1 MNEIIKRF
9 FDKGLLV
16 SPNLINKEIKWE
28 DFFNYACENFG
39 ECLVVNE
46 ELLLKFLNKNEI
58 KRELPREEPKIKEPE
73 KKEIAEEITKP
84 VENKEQKIE
93 SKVNVIKCFNLKNT
107 KKDINSFVRFY
118 SERYSFLKNFLS
130 KRDEL
135 KNTVSIK
142 KTQEIEGNV
151 SVIGLVNDI
160 KVYQNSCSVFLE
172 DPTGIIRAI
181 IPINLKNKTEELVYD
196 EVIGITG
203 TKKNDVIFARDIFFP
218 GILNN
223 SNKSCPDDVNAVFIS
238 DTHIGSKMFLSE
250 SFKKFINWL
259 NLKVGD
265 EKQKELARNVRYLF
279 ITGDIVDGVGVYPE
293 QKRELEII
301 DFFKQY
307 EEAAKYLSQ
316 IPDYIKIIISPGTH
330 DALRAEPQPPI
341 PKEFAES
348 LYKLPNVVL
357 VSNPAYVNIHSL
369 NGFEGV
375 NVLMYHGDS
384 FDYFVA
390 NVPMLRGHGYERAD
404 LIMNF
409 LLKKRHLAP
418 THGATLINPT
428 DEDFLLIDMVPDIFV
443 TAHIHKA
450 CVSSYRKIVTISSS
464 CFQDRTAFQEK
475 VGHMPEPAKV
485 PVYNLK
491 TKKVSIL
498 SFGDKDKTN

>member
-16 SPNLINKEIKWE
+16 SPNLINKEIEWE
-28 DFFNYACENFG
+28 EFYNFVCEKAE
-39 ECLVVNE
+39 ECLVVDE
-46 ELLLKFLNKNEI
+46 EEFVKFLNKDEI
-58 KRELPREEPKIKEPE
+58 KKRKEVEIPREEPEKEALEPKIV
-73 KKEIAEEITKP
+73 KP

-93 SKVNVIKCFNLKNT
+93 SKVEVIKSYSFKNI
-107 KKDINSFVRFY
+107 KKDITDFVRFY
-118 SERYSFLKNFLS
+118 SDRYTFLKNLLS

-142 KTQEIEGNV
+142 KTQEMEGEV
-151 SVIGLVNDI
+151 SVIGLVSDI
-160 KVYQNSCSVFLE
+160 KIYQNSCSVFLE
-172 DPTGIIRAI
+172 DPTGIVKII
-181 IPINLKNKTEELVYD
+181 IPPSLKDKIDELVFD
-196 EVIGITG
+196 EAIGIVG
-203 TKKNDVIFARDIFFP
+203 TKRNDVIFAKDIFYP
-218 GILNN
+218 GILND
-223 SNKSCPDDVNAVFIS
+223 SNKSCSDDVSAVFIS
-238 DTHIGSKMFLSE
+238 DTHIGSRMFLSE
-250 SFKKFINWL
+250 NFQKFINWL

-265 EKQKELARNVRYLF
+265 EKQKEIAKTIRYLF
-279 ITGDIVDGVGVYPE
+279 ITGDIVEGVGVYPG
-293 QKRELEII
+293 QRKELEIM
-301 DFFKQY
+301 DFLKQY

-316 IPDYIKIIISPGTH
+316 IPEYIKIIISPGTH
-330 DALRAEPQPPI
+330 DSLRAEPQPPI
-341 PKEFAES
+341 PKEFAEG

-357 VSNPAYVNIHSL
+357 VSNPAYVNIHSV
-369 NGFEGV
+369 NGFEGI

-390 NVPMLRGHGYERAD
+390 NVPKLRAHGYERAD

-428 DEDFLLIDMVPDIFV
+428 NEDFLLIDKVPDIFV

-450 CVSSYRKIVTISSS
+450 CVSSYRKILTISSS
-464 CFQDRTAFQEK
+464 CFQDRTTFQEK
-475 VGHMPEPAKV
+475 VGHIPEPAKV

-498 SFGDKDKTN
+498 NFGDQN